1 MLFILKVLIVKLDA
15 MLASRTLIW
24 TCRQAVYLNF
34 EWDKCYPKRVIQVG
48 GSGLSK
54 QIIHIKKFIQ
64 KSFFFFFFPTCG
76 PNWTQVCSHE

>member
-15 MLASRTLIW
+15 VLASRTLIW

-34 EWDKCYPKRVIQVG
+34 EWDKCYPKRVIQIG
-48 GSGLSK
+48 GLGLYK

-64 KSFFFFFFPTCG
+64 KSYLIKLIQNCATYSTFL
-76 PNWTQVCSHE
+76 